1 MGVILPKKQLNE
13 RPVTLRKI
21 SKFWKTFSKLRIF
34 PRYSPSWILLG
45 MWVCK
50 KKIEKSRT
58 CHVRGWLHTMGQCR
72 IVNSFGFLVLIY
84 FTVII
89 YIIREIDKASVLLT
103 CSLREDP
110 HKISEILVVEPKRYF
125 FIQGINGRKIRTT
138 LVDLEGGGVPKP

>member
-1 MGVILPKKQLNE
+1 
-13 RPVTLRKI
+13 
-21 SKFWKTFSKLRIF
+21 
-34 PRYSPSWILLG
+34 
-45 MWVCK
+45 
-50 KKIEKSRT
+50 
-58 CHVRGWLHTMGQCR
+58 MGQCR

-125 FIQGINGRKIRTT
+125 FIEGINGRKIRTT